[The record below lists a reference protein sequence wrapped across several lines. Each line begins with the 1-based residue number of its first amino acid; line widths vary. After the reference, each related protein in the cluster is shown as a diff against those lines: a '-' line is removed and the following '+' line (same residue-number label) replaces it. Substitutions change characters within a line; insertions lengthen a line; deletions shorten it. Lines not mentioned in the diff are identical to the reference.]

1 MTTTE
6 PQTGSRLLDLVGT
19 MESEA
24 EPLAKR
30 PQAPL
35 QKPPVT
41 PGHEWDGTTGY
52 IQTRWTPGSTEP
64 DDSVWDDLIRELGMD
79 PAKVMVAG
87 TPRISSWDAQT
98 KDGVERLFSYRA
110 QLAPRG
116 RSAADIDAL
125 VVAAKRG
132 AFVPKAVDTDRAYVV
147 ALGDLQLGKA
157 LADDTPVLTPSGWVN
172 HGDLRPGMQVYGQH
186 GKPVNITAVTGSTD
200 QRLYDVVL
208 RDGSRIRAT
217 GDHRWTGTRRMHPAG
232 YRSGGPVWEDREM
245 TITTDEI
252 AEMIKQSCYAVRPF
266 QVLASD
272 PIEMPE
278 ADLPIDPY
286 TLGLWL
292 GDGNRRTGI
301 ITTNAADREQ
311 VAHLGHMV
319 SSCTHDNVYG
329 FRVPGLTRALK
340 DAGLQSNK
348 HVPEAY
354 LSGSVDQRLAL
365 VQGLMDTD
373 GTCSADGGCSF
384 TNTNEQVV
392 DALEH
397 ILHTLGIRSKR
408 SSRPGILNG
417 VEHQTA
423 HTLYFRT
430 EMDMFR
436 FERKL
441 SRQRVS
447 TERQGMYR
455 SVVSVEPAGRG
466 SAQCITVDG
475 GLYLAGRDL
484 VVTHNCDSDGLVGT
498 VDRFF
503 RALADSVERY
513 VRQFRGLPV
522 YVLYLGDC
530 IEGFV
535 SQGGANAWRTTATL
549 TEQVRTYQRL
559 VLEQVKAFADV
570 APRVVV
576 AGVPGNHDEATR
588 PLQKYADSWAVQSLV
603 AVHDALKLAG
613 EAGQKFDHVEILVPG
628 ADELTLTLDIC
639 GTRVAL
645 AHGHQF
651 GRGARGHITWWD
663 GQMRGRQDPGTAD
676 VLLAGHRHHL
686 HIETIGTAPGEN
698 ARHFIQVPA
707 LEGESTWWRH
717 RAGEGGEPGILTFSV
732 GGGSWSDLQVH
743 SYPVQPRG

>member
-19 MESEA
+19 MDSEA
-24 EPLAKR
+24 APPAKR

-79 PAKVMVAG
+79 PAKVMVVG

-132 AFVPKAVDTDRAYVV
+132 AFIPKAVCTDRAYVV

-157 LADDTPVLTPSGWVN
+157 
-172 HGDLRPGMQVYGQH
+172 
-186 GKPVNITAVTGSTD
+186 
-200 QRLYDVVL
+200 
-208 RDGSRIRAT
+208 
-217 GDHRWTGTRRMHPAG
+217 
-232 YRSGGPVWEDREM
+232 
-245 TITTDEI
+245 
-252 AEMIKQSCYAVRPF
+252 C
-266 QVLASD
+266 
-272 PIEMPE
+272 
-278 ADLPIDPY
+278 
-286 TLGLWL
+286 
-292 GDGNRRTGI
+292 
-301 ITTNAADREQ
+301 
-311 VAHLGHMV
+311 
-319 SSCTHDNVYG
+319 
-329 FRVPGLTRALK
+329 
-340 DAGLQSNK
+340 
-348 HVPEAY
+348 
-354 LSGSVDQRLAL
+354 
-365 VQGLMDTD
+365 
-373 GTCSADGGCSF
+373 
-384 TNTNEQVV
+384 
-392 DALEH
+392 
-397 ILHTLGIRSKR
+397 
-408 SSRPGILNG
+408 
-417 VEHQTA
+417 
-423 HTLYFRT
+423 
-430 EMDMFR
+430 
-436 FERKL
+436 
-441 SRQRVS
+441 
-447 TERQGMYR
+447 
-455 SVVSVEPAGRG
+455 
-466 SAQCITVDG
+466 
-475 GLYLAGRDL
+475 
-484 VVTHNCDSDGLVGT
+484 SDGLEGT

-588 PLQKYADSWAVQSLV
+588 PLQKYGDSWAVQSLV

-613 EAGQKFDHVEILVPG
+613 EAGQKFDHVEILVPSE
-628 ADELTLTLDIC
+628 DELTLTLDIC
-639 GTRVAL
+639 GTRIAM